1 MKRILFVAAA
11 LATMTTTLSAQGR
24 ARSCPT
30 STSNLNADYY
40 TADACEKAIDLF
52 NYMAPQLGTAIAGG
66 SAVMGKGG
74 TLGGLGHF
82 SVGFRVNAVNGTL
95 PQIIE
100 GDVRPS
106 TGAPQQDDYT
116 TEKQVVPMPVV
127 DGAVGLFKGIP
138 LGVTNVGGID
148 LLVNAAYMRDFEGGD
163 IAATVRDG
171 QWKFGYGARIGL
183 LQESLVSPGLAV
195 SYIKRD
201 LPVMNVAGVVENA
214 NTSGEP
220 QQYEVSVSDV
230 DVQTTAW
237 RVTAS
242 KSLLVFG
249 LMVGGGQD
257 RYKSS
262 ATAFGRATGV
272 VLPGGVTS
280 AESAPVDLKQTLT
293 RTNLFAG
300 VTLNMMMFKL
310 AAEIGQ
316 VSGGEIET
324 FNTFDK
330 KPDASRLYGSLGLR
344 FGL

>member
-1 MKRILFVAAA
+1 MKRILYVAAA
-11 LATMTTTLSAQGR
+11 LATTTTSLAAQGR
-24 ARSCPT
+24 ATSCPSST
-30 STSNLNADYY
+30 STVNADYY

-82 SVGFRVNAVNGTL
+82 SVGFRVNAVNGAL
-95 PQIIE
+95 PQIME
-100 GDVRPS
+100 GDVRPT
-106 TGAPQQDDYT
+106 TGGAQQDNYR

-127 DGAVGLFKGIP
+127 DAAIGIFKGIP

-148 LLVNAAYMRDFEGGD
+148 LLANVAYMRDFESSD
-163 IAATVRDG
+163 IEVGVRDG
-171 QWKFGYGARIGL
+171 QFKFGYGARLGL
-183 LQESLVSPGLAV
+183 VQESLVSPGIAV
-195 SYIKRD
+195 SIIQRD
-201 LPVMNVAGVVENA
+201 LPVVNVVGNVEDY
-214 NTSGEP
+214 TL
-220 QQYEVSVSDV
+220 EVNDLSVK
-230 DVQTTAW
+230 TTAW

-262 ATAFGRATGV
+262 AMVVGTANNISGVPGLPSAT
-272 VLPGGVTS
+272 
-280 AESAPVDLKQTLT
+280 SAPVNLSQSLT
-293 RTNLFAG
+293 RTNLFG
-300 VTLNMMMFKL
+300 GITLNMMMFKL
-310 AAEIGQ
+310 AAEVGQ
-316 VSGGEIET
+316 VSGGEIQT